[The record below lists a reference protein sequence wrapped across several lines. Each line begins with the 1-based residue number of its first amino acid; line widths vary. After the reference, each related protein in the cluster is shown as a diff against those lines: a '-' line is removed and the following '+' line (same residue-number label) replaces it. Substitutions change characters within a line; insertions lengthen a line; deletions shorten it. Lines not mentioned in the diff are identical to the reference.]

1 VTSTA
6 QNPPQNSQTGPSRGT
21 PSGSL
26 SLEKR
31 DKKAAWTGAT
41 TGSKHK
47 VSTQTNE
54 DTGTAPKRARP
65 QVAPF
70 LMNYEPEVNTSL
82 AARTLKDSVHNPA
95 RSIDRHEEP
104 SSVEAKKS
112 GRRRKKDKSAGN
124 KTENTP
130 APSAP
135 EIEHKPILK
144 SEHKD
149 EQQVPRT
156 HVDYCMNHHAAH
168 PVTKNC
174 QYTLQSF
181 GKTPRKHQWRSTL
194 GEERY
199 ARACRS
205 IKFPPDNFFGA
216 MTCVTIVFESFRGWS
231 GWTVER
237 DSRQCKVTEYM
248 QGNQMANSEF
258 ASFYMQ
264 ICRMANYI
272 SATLIDEI
280 EEQTKYF
287 VQSFSNLYK
296 KMASTDNFNPKNYS
310 KDEKLNALIA
320 QKEGRAAHVPAYDS
334 ALFDN
339 FTNKIQAAIDKRD
352 YDKHMII
359 HEEILYFMEDRHVI
373 ASTDPIRMDELLVV
387 DDFIVSYAPSQPQM
401 PMPTIIL
408 PDLDKSSGKSVAYQ
422 CATEQADEGDAD
434 ANMEEA
440 DPGA

>member
-1 VTSTA
+1 MA

-31 DKKAAWTGAT
+31 DKKAAQTGAT
-41 TGSKHK
+41 TCSKRK
-47 VSTQTNE
+47 VSTQANE

-65 QVAPF
+65 QVTPR
-70 LMNYEPEVNTSL
+70 LRTYEPEVHTPSP
-82 AARTLKDSVHNPA
+82 AQTLKGLFHNPA
-95 RSIDRHEEP
+95 RSIDRDEEP

-112 GRRRKKDKSAGN
+112 DRRSKTNKSAGN
-124 KTENTP
+124 KTETTP
-130 APSAP
+130 ALNAP
-135 EIEHKPILK
+135 DIEDNSISKPEHKNSK
-144 SEHKD
+144 
-149 EQQVPRT
+149 QQVPRT

-168 PVTKNC
+168 IVTKNC

-181 GKTPRKHQWRSTL
+181 GKTPKKNPWRSTL

-199 ARACRS
+199 GQACRS
-205 IKFPPDNFFGA
+205 IKFPPDNFFDA

-231 GWTVER
+231 EWTVER
-237 DSRQCKVTEYM
+237 DSRQCKITEYM
-248 QGNQMANSEF
+248 QENQMPNSEF
-258 ASFYMQ
+258 AGFYME

-272 SATLIDEI
+272 SAALIVEI

-296 KMASTDNFNPKNYS
+296 KMASTDDFNPKNYS
-310 KDEKLNALIA
+310 KDDKLNALIA

-334 ALFDN
+334 ALFEK
-339 FTNKIQAAIDKRD
+339 FANKLQAAIEKRD
-352 YDKHMII
+352 SDKHMII
-359 HEEILYFMEDRHVI
+359 HEEILYFVKDRHVI
-373 ASTDPIRMDELLVV
+373 ASTDALRMDELLVV

-408 PDLDKSSGKSVAYQ
+408 PDLDKSFGKSVAYQ
-422 CATEQADEGDAD
+422 CATGQADEVDAD
-434 ANMEEA
+434 ADMEEA
-440 DPGA
+440 NTGA